1 MMSELASVTRWL
13 YYYSV
18 FGHYINDYLPTS
30 IKTPNLVQKFA
41 KYEKA
46 TQKNS
51 QRLFK
56 FCHSDEILPN
66 LVTLEPAF
74 KMSKLQFLRKTIL
87 KNVCLLKYPI
97 LAVLALG

>member
-1 MMSELASVTRWL
+1 MSELASVTRWL

-46 TQKNS
+46 TQKIPKDFLN
-51 QRLFK
+51 FAIVTK
-56 FCHSDEILPN
+56 FCQIWSHWN
-66 LVTLEPAF
+66 LH
-74 KMSKLQFLRKTIL
+74 L
-87 KNVCLLKYPI
+87 KCQNCNF
-97 LAVLALG
+97 